1 MPVVQA
7 VSSQVPQSSL
17 NAYRMVRYMMSRC
30 PGYDYSEYLRE
41 CNSAYVH
48 VWEEISK
55 LRINYFT
62 ETKVV
67 TVETGQTTFDL
78 LYNYDNALDT
88 ALSSRLYQI
97 IRVRVL
103 PPAGGLYQT
112 SRSIYLTK
120 PDFMAISANPSST
133 PTYTGPY
140 YYCPVGKGS
149 IEWGL
154 PLATGTKLEIFYSYW
169 LVNLGYLTDGTVT
182 ATSGSAD
189 IVGTQTNFTQI
200 CPPDFQ
206 DALPGSGFQEVIC
219 ELEINGHT
227 YRVKSI
233 TDDTHLTL
241 FTNVAS
247 RDANSGSAQSYIL
260 ASSPEIP
267 REHHRVV
274 ASLALANFYTA
285 VVDDDRAQFWMGVA
299 SRNVQMMKDSLIERQ
314 GQNPPTKVRFPYG
327 IARRNRAFLR

>member
-1 MPVVQA
+1 MPVVTA
-7 VSSQVPQSSL
+7 ITSQVPQSSL

-30 PGYDYSEYLRE
+30 PGYDPSEYLRE

-55 LRINYFT
+55 IRVNYFT

-67 TVETGQTTFDL
+67 TVAKGQTTFDL
-78 LYNYDNALDT
+78 LYNEDAALDQ
-88 ALSSRLYQI
+88 ALSSRLYQL
-97 IRVRVL
+97 IRIRVL
-103 PPAGGLYQT
+103 PPSGGLYQA
-112 SRSIYLTK
+112 SRSVYLTK

-133 PTYTGPY
+133 PTFTGPY

-149 IEWGL
+149 VQWGL
-154 PLATGTKLEIFYSYW
+154 PLALQTQMEIFYSYW
-169 LVNLGYLTDGTVT
+169 LVNLGYLADETVTVT
-182 ATSGSAD
+182 AGTTSV
-189 IVGTQTNFTQI
+189 VGTNTSFTQI

-206 DALPGSGFQEVIC
+206 DCLPGSGFQEIIA
-219 ELEINGHT
+219 ELELNGHT

-241 FTNVAS
+241 FTPVAT
-247 RDANSGSAQSYIL
+247 RDANGGVAQNYVL

-267 REHHRVV
+267 REHHRVI

-285 VVDDDRAQFWMGVA
+285 VVDDDRAEFWMSVA
-299 SRNVQMMKDSLIERQ
+299 SRNIQMMKDSLIERQ
-314 GQNPPTKVRFPYG
+314 GQNPPSKVRFPYG
-327 IARRNRAFLR
+327 IARRNRVFLR